1 MSEDVLYTTRWVD
14 TTRKPAPGHRWLSV
28 EEARDAWNAG
38 YEARG
43 LVTVVDAVKRDED
56 GNPRARWVIGGSS
69 TGRVRV
75 RFFTPGGSV
84 QRSTD
89 YDVIDGRLWR
99 WISVTYVYPDQENRY
114 YEFQTLRKI
123 TEEFRPDGT
132 GTVEFDEKD
141 ESVLHTARLTGAPVS
156 GFWLDRPEFGDW
168 SHLTNPEYGV
178 PTDKPWAQP
187 S

>member
-1 MSEDVLYTTRWVD
+1 MSEDVLYTSRWSSKSRV
-14 TTRKPAPGHRWLSV
+14 PVPGQRWLSV
-28 EEARDAWNAG
+28 DEAREV
-38 YEARG
+38 YESG
-43 LVTVVDAVKRDED
+43 GVLEIVDAVERDEE

-84 QRSTD
+84 WRSTD

-141 ESVLHTARLTGAPVS
+141 
-156 GFWLDRPEFGDW
+156 
-168 SHLTNPEYGV
+168 
-178 PTDKPWAQP
+178 
-187 S
+187 